1 MRRGF
6 FTNALVLLRLILSH
20 WCSLLNPLFFFCSIQ
35 GWYEPEV
42 SDIVRIR
49 ALQTHGFGAFPIAV
63 VFDKVHE

>member
-1 MRRGF
+1 MCVPSFRRD
-6 FTNALVLLRLILSH
+6 LKPPYPLLFEL
-20 WCSLLNPLFFFCSIQ
+20 Q

-63 VFDKVHE
+63 VFDKVGDEDWKKKSLN